1 MMTDANNT
9 GQNRLDG
16 PLLPAM
22 AIAPEIERLSVDL
35 KTKITRL
42 NTNRAE
48 KATCATINATL
59 VIGVCDGECC
69 NPHSQQRIGNG

>member
-1 MMTDANNT
+1 MMTDTNYT

-16 PLLPAM
+16 PALSAM
-22 AIAPEIERLSVDL
+22 AIAPEIERLAVDL

-42 NTNRAE
+42 NTNRSE
-48 KATCATINATL
+48 KATRAKINATL
-59 VIGVCDGECC
+59 VSRVSDGERC